1 MTKIKNADSAAN
13 PLARQVI
20 GRFNIIGSA
29 SAHLLVAG
37 YW

>member
-1 MTKIKNADSAAN
+1 MNKIKNADSAAN
-13 PLARQVI
+13 FLAKQVI
-20 GRFNIIGSA
+20 GRFNIIGPA